1 MKGKQRNREVSPA
14 VDLMALAECVERFEG
29 KRVVVLGDFVA
40 DSFQIGDITRVS
52 REAPVLILRH
62 RQTEIVP
69 GGGANAA
76 NNFAALGARVSPISV
91 VGDDAAGENLIAQF
105 RAKNLNVSGI
115 LRVKGR
121 ITPTKTR
128 FLAGWT
134 HTIAQ
139 QVLRVDYE
147 PAAPLSE
154 SHFRKL
160 QSLAAAKI
168 KSADALA
175 ISDYGF
181 GVVTPQIVR
190 TLTSGLKRLIP
201 VGCFGGAASRLLRDL
216 AAVNPADP
224 HDLLSL
230 NGPWDD
236 TVLGAVLRWAGIGRR
251 PRIMLVHGHSDDR
264 HELQSWLQQQDFCD
278 VLVMQQEFGGSRT
291 FPEKFEQVASTAD
304 GAVALATPDDA
315 GAAADEGVLASRA
328 RQNVWLEVGWFWGHL
343 GRDRLFLLLKGD
355 LEVPSDLAGVE
366 YYQYKDAPSELAKQ
380 LTEFA
385 RRLTGASIP

>member
-1 MKGKQRNREVSPA
+1 MRIG
-14 VDLMALAECVERFEG
+14 
-29 KRVVVLGDFVA
+29 VLGSWRPDSGEWKIQGTREQFESACSALGKELARRHQTIIVGA
-40 DSFQIGDITRVS
+40 DSPSTADYYIVRGFLEIIGGTRPPAPLIEVVRPNDS
-52 REAPVLILRH
+52 HGVEGRKSYLSLAKTNPGVFRFHLSTQSRWTEAHLLTVREADCVL
-62 RQTEIVP
+62 VM
-69 GGGANAA
+69 GGKKYSY
-76 NNFAALGARVSPISV
+76 R
-91 VGDDAAGENLIAQF
+91 AG
-105 RAKNLNVSGI
+105 
-115 LRVKGR
+115 
-121 ITPTKTR
+121 
-128 FLAGWT
+128 
-134 HTIAQ
+134 
-139 QVLRVDYE
+139 
-147 PAAPLSE
+147 
-154 SHFRKL
+154 
-160 QSLAAAKI
+160 LAA
-168 KSADALA
+168 
-175 ISDYGF
+175 
-181 GVVTPQIVR
+181 IVA
-190 TLTSGLKRLIP
+190 GKRLIP